1 MTIPVG
7 QSQDFPFALK
17 YLYSIELRFWQIS
30 DRFWEVAAHVTVEG
44 AECGLERC
52 QKFVVT
58 TKPYPLVLNPFFDN
72 KAGIIINK
80 PKLAHGHL
88 AGENE
93 RIRVQGG

>member
-44 AECGLERC
+44 AECGVKGER
-52 QKFVVT
+52 
-58 TKPYPLVLNPFFDN
+58 
-72 KAGIIINK
+72 
-80 PKLAHGHL
+80 
-88 AGENE
+88 
-93 RIRVQGG
+93 